1 MAESQ
6 STLSSGPWPA
16 ILAGCLCRGS
26 PCCQLPALLKL
37 QWHAALGQEAV
48 LQRLLCCEA
57 LLCKYTCPVLRL
69 PVGLGHNKVWT
80 LPVAHNPSR
89 CTEWRANTESICNS
103 MSLKV
108 GCSGMQCIDCV
119 VLNVLV
125 YSEHQLC
132 HM

>member
-1 MAESQ
+1 MHIRKGSASLTCAHCSLAYTDDGAAMGCRGVASMAESR

-57 LLCKYTCPVLRL
+57 LLCKYTCPV
-69 PVGLGHNKVWT
+69 
-80 LPVAHNPSR
+80 
-89 CTEWRANTESICNS
+89 
-103 MSLKV
+103 
-108 GCSGMQCIDCV
+108 
-119 VLNVLV
+119 
-125 YSEHQLC
+125 
-132 HM
+132 